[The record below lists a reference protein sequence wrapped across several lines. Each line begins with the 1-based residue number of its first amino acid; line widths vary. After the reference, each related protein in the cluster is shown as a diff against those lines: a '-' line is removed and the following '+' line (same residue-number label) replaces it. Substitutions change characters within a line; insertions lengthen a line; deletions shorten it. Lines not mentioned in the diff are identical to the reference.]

1 MSAPN
6 GSVAKFDFWGK
17 IQKSCVKNSMNY
29 RLPNSRKSNFATEPR
44 SEHDMDSTTPSLT
57 PALLPCDREGL
68 ERPKENARLI
78 FQLLRLQIQGG
89 EALHQGLERLLSLYP
104 RQGRPQTV
112 MDARPKGDMQIRVSG
127 NVELLRRSKLLRVT
141 VGRGEEPPYTVQRLD
156 ALPPQF
162 DLLYGDTLQRLDRR
176 IIAQALLRSAHRQC
190 KVTLQ

>member
-6 GSVAKFDFWGK
+6 GSVAKFDVWGK

-29 RLPNSRKSNFATEPR
+29 RLQNSLKRNFATEPR

-78 FQLLRLQIQGG
+78 FQLLRLQMQGG
-89 EALHQGLERLLSLYP
+89 EALHQGLERLLPLHP
-104 RQGRPQTV
+104 RQGRPQAV

-127 NVELLRRSKLLRVT
+127 NIECLRRSELLRVT
-141 VGRGEEPPYTVQRLD
+141 VGGGEKPPYAVQRPD
-156 ALPPQF
+156 
-162 DLLYGDTLQRLDRR
+162 DLLTQFNVLHGDALQRLDRR
-176 IIAQALLRSAHRQC
+176 IVAQALLRSPHRQC
-190 KVTLQ
+190 GVTLQ

>member
-1 MSAPN
+1 MSGSQRLNTGPHAWWRVVTRVCSRRC

-17 IQKSCVKNSMNY
+17 IQKSCVKNSLTY
-29 RLPNSRKSNFATEPR
+29 RLPNSRKSNFVTEPR

-104 RQGRPQTV
+104 RQGRFQTV
-112 MDARPKGDMQIRVSG
+112 MDARPEGDMQIRVSR
-127 NVELLRRSKLLRVT
+127 NVECRRRRELFRVT
-141 VGRGEEPPYTVQRLD
+141 VG
-156 ALPPQF
+156 
-162 DLLYGDTLQRLDRR
+162 
-176 IIAQALLRSAHRQC
+176 
-190 KVTLQ
+190 